1 MWEMKTE
8 MVYSHDL
15 FFFCL
20 LLKPPW
26 GWHFHGLG
34 EAVAQKGLFTHILP
48 KNLAGALNE
57 GTTFL
62 LYLILQILVQ
72 GSFVTA

>member
-1 MWEMKTE
+1 MKTE

-15 FFFCL
+15 FLFFGVLNPHGGGIFMVWEKL
-20 LLKPPW
+20 LPKKVYLPI
-26 GWHFHGLG
+26 
-34 EAVAQKGLFTHILP
+34 ILP
-48 KNLAGALNE
+48 KNLAGALNQ